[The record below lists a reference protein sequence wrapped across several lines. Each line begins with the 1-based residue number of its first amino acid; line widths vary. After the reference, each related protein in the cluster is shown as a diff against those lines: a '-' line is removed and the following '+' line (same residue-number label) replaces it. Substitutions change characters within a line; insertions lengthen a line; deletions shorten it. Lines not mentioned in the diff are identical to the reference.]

1 MSARMKASIKFP
13 LITLGVLVAVTA
25 ILAMWPYRLAAS
37 PNSKLRIV
45 DAMKQPLA
53 GVRVV
58 RSWDTSEEKK
68 GETEAS
74 TDARGEVA
82 FERVTFRMSMLR
94 RVSKPLLIFVPSS
107 CGPGWEVYSHSTFRI
122 YCPDDCTLK
131 PAGGAWKTDGEIYE
145 TADGIRILTSAYN
158 RRYRHGSWVEL
169 ELLGQRKD
177 FDYTLTVHR
186 ENKQ

>member
-107 CGPGWEVYSHSTFRI
+107 CGPGWKRRLQRKPHIGDDHVFARSTFHGRGLRAEV
-122 YCPDDCTLK
+122 PRLPSPATLRA
-131 PAGGAWKTDGEIYE
+131 P
-145 TADGIRILTSAYN
+145 ILAAASD
-158 RRYRHGSWVEL
+158 
-169 ELLGQRKD
+169 LLRQRD
-177 FDYTLTVHR
+177 A
-186 ENKQ
+186 